1 MIASNQPDVVAAQ
14 YQTSAN
20 LDARM
25 RLHRLY
31 STNQYGWLR
40 WVFDQIALPDQASLL
55 ELGCGTGKLWQENRE
70 RIPPGWALT
79 LTDQSPGMVQQAQ
92 TTLAGIDHPIA
103 FQQVDAQTIPF
114 ADEQFDA
121 VIANHMLYHVPN
133 LPQALREMA
142 RVLKP
147 GGALYAATN
156 GQQHMR
162 ELSELGRRFA
172 AQLDRQQQFSIR
184 TFDLE
189 NGAQQLQPWF
199 TTVECRLYEDAL
211 VVTDVDAL
219 VDYVFSMFSATMRAE
234 PERQQQRTAFRHFLQ
249 QELAAQSGAIQI
261 QKASGLFIAH
271 KGGIPNVMVV

>member
-1 MIASNQPDVVAAQ
+1 MIATNQPEVVALQ

-25 RLHRLY
+25 RLHLHY
-31 STNQYGWLR
+31 STNHYGWLR
-40 WVFDQIALPDQASLL
+40 WVFDQVALPEQATLL
-55 ELGCGTGKLWQENRE
+55 ELGCGTGKLWQENSD

-79 LTDQSPGMVQQAQ
+79 LTDQSPGMLQHAQSTLVGVDQPIHFQQA
-92 TTLAGIDHPIA
+92 
-103 FQQVDAQTIPF
+103 DAQAIPF
-114 ADEQFDA
+114 EAEQFDA
-121 VIANHMLYHVPN
+121 VIANHMLYHVPD
-133 LPQALREMA
+133 LPQALCEIT

-156 GQQHMR
+156 GQNHMS

-172 AQLDRQQQFSIR
+172 AQFDLQQQFSIR
-184 TFDLE
+184 TFALE

-199 TTVECRLYEDAL
+199 AAVTCRLYEDAL
-211 VVTDVDAL
+211 VVPDVDAL

-234 PERQQQRTAFRHFLQ
+234 PERQQQRTAFRHFVQ
-249 QELAAQSGAIQI
+249 QEITAQGGAIHI

-271 KGGIPNVMVV
+271 KGG